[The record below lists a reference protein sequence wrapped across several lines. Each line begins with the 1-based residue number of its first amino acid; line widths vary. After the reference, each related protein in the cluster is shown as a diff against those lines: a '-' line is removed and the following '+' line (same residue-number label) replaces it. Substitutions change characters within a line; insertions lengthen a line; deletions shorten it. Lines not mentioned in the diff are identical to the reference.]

1 MRQTLISDDKVIE
14 ELKKAAAETLAI
26 DVATIKADS
35 SLVKDLGAESLD
47 FLDINYRV
55 EQTFAIK
62 MARHFIIEHIEEM
75 FGEGTALD
83 ADGRLTEKA
92 VNLMRIRLDT
102 AVEGSALEALKPG
115 MDMDALPAMIT
126 IRSMAGSIMDILDTL
141 PENCTECGK
150 SAWKTENGTRIV
162 CGACGAEAA
171 YKNGDD
177 LIKEWLQKTQDEHK
191 II

>member
-1 MRQTLISDDKVIE
+1 MRQTLISDDRVIE
-14 ELKKAAAETLAI
+14 ELKRAAAETLSI
-26 DVATIKADS
+26 DVAVIKTDS

-55 EQTFAIK
+55 EQTFNIK

-75 FGEGTALD
+75 FGEGTAID
-83 ADGRLTEKA
+83 SDGRLTEKA
-92 VNLMRIRLDT
+92 IKLMRIRLE
-102 AVEGSALEALKPG
+102 AGAEASALEALKPG

-141 PENCTECGK
+141 PQSCQDCGK
-150 SAWKTENGTRIV
+150 SAWKTDNETRII

-171 YKNGDD
+171 FNNGDD
-177 LIKEWLQKTQDEHK
+177 LIKEWLQKTQDTHK
-191 II
+191 IV

>member
-1 MRQTLISDDKVIE
+1 M
-14 ELKKAAAETLAI
+14 
-26 DVATIKADS
+26 ATIKADS

-55 EQTFAIK
+55 EQAFSIK

-92 VNLMRIRLDT
+92 VKLMKIRLD
-102 AVEGSALEALKPG
+102 AAEDGSGFDSLEPG

-126 IRSMAGSIMDILDTL
+126 IRSMAKGIMDILDTL
-141 PENCTECGK
+141 PKDCPSCGK
-150 SAWKTENGTRIV
+150 SAWKTENETHIV
-162 CGACGAEAA
+162 CGACGAEAV

>member
-1 MRQTLISDDKVIE
+1 MRQALISDDMVID

-26 DVATIKADS
+26 DVATIKTDS

-47 FLDINYRV
+47 FLDINYRI
-55 EQTFAIK
+55 EQTFSIK

-83 ADGRLTEKA
+83 SDGRLTEKA
-92 VNLMRIRLDT
+92 VKLMRIRLDA

-141 PENCTECGK
+141 PENCPECDK
-150 SAWKTENGTRIV
+150 SAWKKVNDTRIV
-162 CGACGAEAA
+162 CKECSAEAA

-177 LIKEWLQKTQDEHK
+177 LIKEWLQKTQDEYK
-191 II
+191 IV

>member
-47 FLDINYRV
+47 FLDINYRI

-83 ADGRLTEKA
+83 TDGKLTEKA

-102 AVEGSALEALKPG
+102 AVEGSTLEALKPG

-150 SAWKTENGTRIV
+150 SAWKTENDTHIV

-177 LIKEWLQKTQDEHK
+177 LIKDWLQKTQDEHK